1 MVCCIKLYFYAA
13 QFIDSFL
20 GFRFCGIFFFPLMLS
35 SVIFMALLLLTFY
48 PETIIDSQV
57 VAKIIQKQHGH
68 TCGGYHSCSLD
79 LILGPK
85 TPNAAGQPKEKKKK
99 KDGTGKNPYPPI
111 WFPQWCQLTEL
122 KVTQHENQEIDLH
135 WVPHVFYAILSTV
148 CRFI

>member
-99 KDGTGKNPYPPI
+99 RRVQRGTCTLPSG
-111 WFPQWCQLTEL
+111 FPSGASL
-122 KVTQHENQEIDLH
+122 
-135 WVPHVFYAILSTV
+135 PS
-148 CRFI
+148 

>member
-1 MVCCIKLYFYAA
+1 
-13 QFIDSFL
+13 
-20 GFRFCGIFFFPLMLS
+20 MLS
-35 SVIFMALLLLTFY
+35 SVIFMALLFLTFY

-99 KDGTGKNPYPPI
+99 RKVQRGTCILPFG
-111 WFPQWCQLTEL
+111 FPQWFQLTEL

-135 WVPHVFYAILSTV
+135 WVPHVFYAILSIV